1 MRRCGRLAKKLARP
15 STLVTRTLRLAGLAP
30 IAVAL
35 VANAGPQLAPISVT
49 DPLPGSTRLPNG
61 WKLDPAGRQVLTSRA
76 PTGVAV
82 TPDGS
87 TAYAVTSGI
96 FEEAV
101 ERIDATTL
109 IATPTLIGE
118 AYQGVAADANGNVWV
133 SGGPANAVFQ
143 YLAVGPLLIDLR
155 QAGPAPLTPNRGIP
169 VTGFP
174 GNMLLAGPKLFV
186 AGNLSVPSGTATGAG
201 ACDRGSSICSVV
213 NVIDVSDPTAQ
224 SPAVHAIAVGRN
236 AFGLAYRAVS
246 QTLYVSNWADQTN
259 SSSANPFAGSGTVS
273 VVRVNADGT
282 GSQIQVVGAG
292 LGPAGIALSPDGGR
306 LAVAD
311 SDSDQ
316 LSLYAINPV
325 DGTIGGSQT
334 IDLHLSPSAPLG
346 TTPLAVAYSPDGAYL
361 FVTLAGIDAIEV
373 RNADGSPI
381 PQTVEVDE
389 VTVNA
394 PGTFIPTG
402 WYPDAVVAATSP
414 QQETRLYVA
423 NIRGNGS
430 GPGYYGQLSPLVGT
444 STEGT
449 LSVIDLPAGS
459 NDRANA
465 FRSWTRRVVASDEL
479 APVWASVPDPAT
491 DACLPARLRGA
502 GEVRSEL
509 LCEAQQGT
517 LASRIGAVHVV
528 MILAENKTFDSYFG
542 DTGLE
547 FPGADADP
555 VFTEYGVA
563 VTTNQHA
570 LAGAFTLS
578 DNFYNEGAE
587 SSVLGH
593 SWFSGGYTTVRD
605 ELLWNMD
612 YDQSLRG
619 NRLGGQYAGNAL
631 GGAKSDATVAAVENG
646 TNDPRRR
653 LADEIHDAGISERI
667 YATDLNGDSA
677 ARADQ
682 LDPVGFYWG
691 EGAHA
696 PTDTDLS
703 FPDTDRA
710 NLFLHGTTISHAWDL
725 LQGPPPPTFNQPY
738 PPPGNPFGPFPAGFT
753 LDRWNADY
761 EACRSAGGSDPACQS
776 TMPAFLYMTLPEN
789 HTFDLEITFNPLD
802 PTLQSMV
809 ADNDYAIGLVI
820 DGLSHSP
827 FWKNTVVFLTEDD
840 NQFTGDHVDV
850 HRTFLLTMGGLARR
864 LGARHAVSHQRGSF
878 PSVLKTVEILL
889 GVPPLTLFDWRA
901 VPLHDVIAADDAA
914 IDAVPYKAVLPP
926 TPFFGRG
933 VP

>member
-1 MRRCGRLAKKLARP
+1 MGRFGRLAKEFVRRLFFTKA
-15 STLVTRTLRLAGLAP
+15 LRLASLAP
-30 IAVAL
+30 IVFAPVATAAVGQAAMSL
-35 VANAGPQLAPISVT
+35 S
-49 DPLPGSTRLPNG
+49 DPLPGATRLPNG
-61 WKLDPAGRQVLTSRA
+61 WALDPAGRQVLTSRA
-76 PTGVAV
+76 PTGIAV

-101 ERIDATTL
+101 ERIDAATL

-118 AYQGVAADANGNVWV
+118 AYQGVAADLNGNVWV
-133 SGGPANAVFQ
+133 AGGPANAVFQ
-143 YLAVGPLLIDLR
+143 YQALGPLLIDLR

-174 GNMLLAGPKLFV
+174 GNMLLAGTQLFV
-186 AGNLSVPSGTATGAG
+186 AGNLSVPSGTAPGSA
-201 ACDRGSSICSVV
+201 ACDRGSSVCSVV
-213 NVIDVSDPTAQ
+213 NVIDVSNPLAQ

-236 AFGLAYRAVS
+236 AFGLAYRAAS
-246 QTLYVSNWADQTN
+246 QTLYVSNWGDQTN
-259 SSSANPFAGSGTVS
+259 TSSVNPFAGTGTVS
-273 VVRVNADGT
+273 VVHVGAGGI
-282 GSQIQVVGAG
+282 GSQVQLVGAG
-292 LGPAGIALSPDGGR
+292 LGPAGIALSPDGGT

-316 LSLYAINPV
+316 LSLYTIDPA
-325 DGTIGGSQT
+325 DGTIAGSRT
-334 IDLHLSPSAPLG
+334 IDLHLSASAPLG
-346 TTPLAVAYSPDGAYL
+346 TTPLAVAYSADAGYL
-361 FVTLAGIDAIEV
+361 FVALAGIDAIEV
-373 RNADGSPI
+373 LNGDGSPI
-381 PQTVEVDE
+381 PQTVEVAG
-389 VTVNA
+389 VTVKA

-402 WYPDAVVAATSP
+402 WYPDALVAAMSP
-414 QQETRLYVA
+414 QHETRLYVA

-430 GPGYYGQLSPLVGT
+430 GPGYYAQLSVLVGT

-449 LSVIDLPAGS
+449 VSVIDLPAGS
-459 NDRANA
+459 SERTDA
-465 FRSWTRRVVASDEL
+465 FRSWTKRVVENDEL
-479 APVWASVPDPAT
+479 SPVWASVPDPAT
-491 DACLPARLRGA
+491 DACLPVPLRGGGA
-502 GEVRSEL
+502 AKSDL

-517 LASRIGAVHVV
+517 LASRIGPVHVV

-542 DTGLE
+542 DTKLD
-547 FPGADADP
+547 FPDADANP
-555 VFTEYGVA
+555 IFTEYGVA

-578 DNFYNEGAE
+578 DSFYNEGAE

-612 YDQSLRG
+612 YDEALRG
-619 NRLGGQYAGNAL
+619 DRLGGQYAGNRL
-631 GGAKSDATVAAVENG
+631 GGAKSDGTVAAVEHAM
-646 TNDPRRR
+646 NDPRKR

-667 YATDLNGDSA
+667 YATDLNAASA
-677 ARADQ
+677 ARGDQ
-682 LDPVGFYWG
+682 LNPIGFYWG

-710 NLFLHGTTISHAWDL
+710 NLFLHGTTISHAWDA
-725 LQGPPPPTFNQPY
+725 LQGLPPATFDQPY
-738 PPPGNPFGPFPAGFT
+738 PPPGNPFGPFPPGFT

-761 EACRSAGGSDPACQS
+761 KECRSAGSSDEACQS
-776 TMPAFLYMTLPEN
+776 KMPSFLYMTLPEN
-789 HTFDLEITFNPLD
+789 HTYDLEITFNPLD
-802 PTLQSMV
+802 PTPQSMV

-864 LGARHAVSHQRGSF
+864 LGAKHAVSHQRGSL
-878 PSVLKTVEILL
+878 PSVLKTVEIFL

-901 VPLHDVIAADDAA
+901 MPLHDVLAPDDTA
-914 IDAVPYKAVLPP
+914 IDAAPYAAVLPL
-926 TPFFGRG
+926 TPFLGRG
-933 VP
+933 VE